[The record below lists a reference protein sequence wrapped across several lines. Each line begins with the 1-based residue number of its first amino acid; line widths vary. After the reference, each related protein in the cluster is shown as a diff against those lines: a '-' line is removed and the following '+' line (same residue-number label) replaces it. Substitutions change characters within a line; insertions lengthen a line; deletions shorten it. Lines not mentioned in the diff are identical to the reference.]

1 MCFCA
6 MYLLLDE
13 RRIWYTTQISVVRVN
28 VTRVDCIFTKIITF
42 YSNFFLQSTA
52 KEESSL
58 LIVHLVAL
66 KSCDSNLLLPFP
78 ITRYIY
84 TNRSQLG
91 TKYDI

>member
-1 MCFCA
+1 MLIVKIRA
-6 MYLLLDE
+6 SWNVLLCDVPL
-13 RRIWYTTQISVVRVN
+13 
-28 VTRVDCIFTKIITF
+28 TF